1 MIRGLLG
8 PIRALLAARM
18 SKRSGI
24 ALAALVLLAGLVY
37 VAWNLGGDGR
47 NATTHG
53 TTASATHASELGAVS
68 TTTAPALTP
77 LALPSATASSS
88 GAFASFGWGGGDGQL
103 GHSRPQE
110 ANPEGPM
117 SLASDGK
124 GGALLLDQVNG
135 RVVKLD
141 ADGKPKGTIKVPL
154 LGAQDVAVAGDGT
167 VAVLDR
173 LADKQVQLFDADGR
187 PRGSLP
193 LEGKGIPEG
202 GAVTG
207 VFVDGDKVYAE
218 KEHGALVLL
227 GGTDGKAGDRTE
239 IPGRPSRDGTSYIS
253 AGITKPDEGRLWVS
267 AITRATSQHRF
278 TRELRMGVP
287 IPTLLLLD
295 SDKTG
300 VIYLAMEALP
310 SEANPVVLLSCLA
323 GKDGAPMGTVQLPA
337 STVPDETFREF
348 AVLDQGGVL
357 HAELT
362 ESGVVYRKY
371 DCR

>member
-1 MIRGLLG
+1 
-8 PIRALLAARM
+8 M

-24 ALAALVLLAGLVY
+24 ALTALVLVAGLVY
-37 VAWNLGGDGR
+37 VAWNVRENGKDGAGKR
-47 NATTHG
+47 G
-53 TTASATHASELGAVS
+53 TEAGTALSSELGAV
-68 TTTAPALTP
+68 TTTLAPAITP
-77 LALPSATASSS
+77 MALPSTSASST
-88 GAFASFGWGGGDGQL
+88 GAFATFGWGGGDGQL
-103 GHSRPQE
+103 GRSRPQE

-117 SLASDGK
+117 SLAADGK

-135 RVVKLD
+135 RVVRVD

-154 LGAQDVAVAGDGT
+154 LGAQDVAVASDGT

-173 LADKQVQLFDADGR
+173 LADKQVQLFGADGK

-193 LEGKGIPEG
+193 LEGKGIAEG

-227 GGTDGKAGDRTE
+227 GGTDGKPGDRTE

-253 AGITKPDEGRLWVS
+253 AGITTPDEGRLWVT
-267 AITRATSQHRF
+267 AITRATNQHRF

-287 IPTLLLLD
+287 VPTLLLLD
-295 SDKTG
+295 SDKSGT
-300 VIYLAMEALP
+300 IYLAMEAMP
-310 SEANPVVLLSCLA
+310 SEGNPVVLLSCLA
-323 GKDGAPMGTVQLPA
+323 GKDGAPIGTVQLPA
-337 STVPDETFREF
+337 SVLPEETFREF

-357 HAELT
+357 HAEMT
-362 ESGVVYRKY
+362 EGGVVYRKY

>member
-1 MIRGLLG
+1 
-8 PIRALLAARM
+8 M

-24 ALAALVLLAGLVY
+24 ALIALVLAAGIAY
-37 VAWNLGGDGR
+37 VAWNLHGSGKDDAADGGT
-47 NATTHG
+47 A
-53 TTASATHASELGAVS
+53 ASAGHGSELGTLMTS
-68 TTTAPALTP
+68 TAPSITP
-77 LALPSATASSS
+77 MTLPSASASAA
-88 GAFASFGWGGGDGQL
+88 GAFATFGWGGGDGQL

-135 RVVKLD
+135 RLVRVD
-141 ADGKPKGTIKVPL
+141 ADGKPKGTFKVPL
-154 LGAQDVAVAGDGT
+154 LGAQDVAVASDGT

-193 LEGKGIPEG
+193 LEGKGIAEG

-227 GGTDGKAGDRTE
+227 GGTDGKPGDRSE

-253 AGITKPDEGRLWVS
+253 AGITKADEGRLWVS

-287 IPTLLLLD
+287 VPSLLLLD
-295 SDKTG
+295 SDKGG
-300 VIYLAMEALP
+300 VIYLAMEAMP
-310 SEANPVVLLSCLA
+310 SEGNPVVLLSCLA
-323 GKDGAPMGTVQLPA
+323 GKDGAPVGSVQLPA
-337 STVPDETFREF
+337 SVLPDETFRELT
-348 AVLDQGGVL
+348 VLDQGGVL
-357 HAELT
+357 HAEMT

>member
-1 MIRGLLG
+1 
-8 PIRALLAARM
+8 M
-18 SKRSGI
+18 SKRSVL
-24 ALAALVLLAGLVY
+24 ALVALVLLAGVAY
-37 VAWNLGGDGR
+37 VAWNVRGDH
-47 NATTHG
+47 ATTHDAA
-53 TTASATHASELGAVS
+53 ASDARSPELGALATS
-68 TTTAPALTP
+68 TS
-77 LALPSATASSS
+77 LAVASIAVPSASASVSV
-88 GAFASFGWGGGDGQL
+88 AFASFGWGGGDGQL
-103 GHSRPQE
+103 GRSRPHE

-117 SLASDGK
+117 SLTSDGK

-154 LGAQDVAVAGDGT
+154 LGAQDVAVAADGT

-173 LADKQVQLFDADGR
+173 LADKQVQLFDADGK

-193 LEGKGIPEG
+193 LEGKGIAEG

-218 KEHGALVLL
+218 KEHGPLVLL
-227 GGTDGKAGDRTE
+227 GGTDGTPGDRTE
-239 IPGRPSRDGTSYIS
+239 IPGRPSRDGTSWIS
-253 AGITKPDEGRLWVS
+253 AGITKPDEGRLWLS
-267 AITRATSQHRF
+267 AITRATNQHRF

-287 IPTLLLLD
+287 VPSLLLLD
-295 SDKTG
+295 SDKSG
-300 VIYLAMEALP
+300 VVYLAMQAMP
-310 SEANPVVLLSCLA
+310 SEGHSVVLLECLA
-323 GKDGAPMGTVQLPA
+323 GKDGAPLGTVQLPA
-337 STVPDETFREF
+337 STLPEETFREF

-357 HAELT
+357 HAEMT